1 MVPPIPSRAAS
12 AATKDARPCSPS
24 CSADPARMDDVP
36 EQRGGHRGP
45 HGAPRRGRVRG
56 WLQSSAWL
64 SLAAVAAVAGCG
76 APAHQPAATRSPAA
90 SVPTAAATPAA
101 AASPTATR
109 ASVGA
114 ADWYCL
120 NGHERRAMFLLHGPG
135 HDRLAALSIGTGR
148 VAVILAHQSS
158 GSLCQW
164 WPYARSLAARF
175 RVVAFDFDGAG
186 ASPSGDGN
194 YQGEVAAAAKW
205 ALRHGSRRIVLMGA
219 SMGGTAVMVAA
230 AHLGH
235 SIAGVIDL
243 SGPADFAGM
252 NALGA
257 ARRVHVPA
265 LFAYGT
271 LDLAFASDVR
281 HVRAATAA
289 RDKPIL
295 AIRTADHGVD
305 LVAAGY
311 GFAQVRAAVLS
322 FIRGVTQS

>member
-1 MVPPIPSRAAS
+1 MLPASLGLAA
-12 AATKDARPCSPS
+12 AITLARCGGDARHPSAPSPTAMP
-24 CSADPARMDDVP
+24 SATT
-36 EQRGGHRGP
+36 
-45 HGAPRRGRVRG
+45 
-56 WLQSSAWL
+56 
-64 SLAAVAAVAGCG
+64 
-76 APAHQPAATRSPAA
+76 APAPPAPSAT
-90 SVPTAAATPAA
+90 ATPAGTQ
-101 AASPTATR
+101 S
-109 ASVGA
+109 SFGA

-120 NGHERRAMFLLHGPG
+120 SAPERRAMFLLHGPG
-135 HDRLAALSIGTGR
+135 RDRLAAVSIGTGR
-148 VAVILAHQSS
+148 VAVVLAHQSS

-164 WPYARSLAARF
+164 WPYARTLAARF

-194 YQGEVAAAAKW
+194 YPGEVAAAAKW
-205 ALRHGSRRIVLMGA
+205 ARQHGSRRVVVMGA

-230 AHLGH
+230 AHLGD
-235 SIAGVIDL
+235 SVSGVIDL

-271 LDLAFASDVR
+271 LDLGFAADVR

-295 AIRTADHGVD
+295 AVKTQDHGVD
-305 LVAAGY
+305 LVNAEY
-311 GFAQVRAAVLS
+311 GFAQVRVAVLR
-322 FIRGVTQS
+322 FIRDVTRGYRG

>member
-1 MVPPIPSRAAS
+1 MLPASLGLAAAMALAGCAGGAHHAAAPSPAAPSPAATTS
-12 AATKDARPCSPS
+12 AAT
-24 CSADPARMDDVP
+24 
-36 EQRGGHRGP
+36 
-45 HGAPRRGRVRG
+45 
-56 WLQSSAWL
+56 
-64 SLAAVAAVAGCG
+64 
-76 APAHQPAATRSPAA
+76 APAPPVT
-90 SVPTAAATPAA
+90 ATPAV
-101 AASPTATR
+101 TQT
-109 ASVGA
+109 SVGA

-120 NGHERRAMFLLHGPG
+120 SAPERRAMFLLHGPG
-135 HDRLAALSIGTGR
+135 RDRLAALSIGTGR
-148 VAVILAHQSS
+148 VAVILAHQSA

-194 YQGEVAAAAKW
+194 YPGEVAAAATW

-281 HVRAATAA
+281 RVRAATAA

-311 GFAQVRAAVLS
+311 GFAQVREAVLS

>member
-1 MVPPIPSRAAS
+1 MLPASLGLAAVMTL
-12 AATKDARPCSPS
+12 AGCGG
-24 CSADPARMDDVP
+24 DV
-36 EQRGGHRGP
+36 H
-45 HGAPRRGRVRG
+45 
-56 WLQSSAWL
+56 QSSAPPATT
-64 SLAAVAAVAGCG
+64 SSAVS
-76 APAHQPAATRSPAA
+76 APAPSAT
-90 SVPTAAATPAA
+90 ATP
-101 AASPTATR
+101 TVTR
-109 ASVGA
+109 NSVGA

-135 HDRLAALSIGTGR
+135 RDRLAAVSIGTGR
-148 VAVILAHQSS
+148 VAVVLAHQSS

-164 WPYARSLAARF
+164 WPYARMIAGRF

-194 YQGEVAAAAKW
+194 YPGEVAAAAKW
-205 ALRHGSRRIVLMGA
+205 ARRHGSRQIVLMGA

-230 AHLGH
+230 AHLGD
-235 SIAGVIDL
+235 SVSGVIDL

-271 LDLAFASDVR
+271 LDLGFASDVR
-281 HVRAATAA
+281 QVRAATAA

-295 AIRTADHGVD
+295 AIKTQDHGVD
-305 LVAAGY
+305 LVHAEY
-311 GFAQVRAAVLS
+311 GFAQVRGAVLR
-322 FIRGVTQS
+322 FIDGATRG